1 MGIAETVEIFLEE
14 LAHCSPEQIAFIDEI
29 VNWDNETKDAFKAAK
44 RIFDEDT
51 DD

>member
-1 MGIAETVEIFLEE
+1 MIENFLVE
-14 LAHCSPEQIAFIDEI
+14 LANCSPEQIEFINEI
-29 VNWDNETKDAFKAAK
+29 VSWDNETKEAFRTAK